1 MNRIIISTA
10 LFLTSITLVAQNKS
24 QSDDE
29 IYFRSQTKTIASDK
43 FAGRK
48 PLTKYE
54 NLTINYIA
62 DEFSKLGLK
71 PGNGDS
77 FFQKVP
83 LLDTQTR
90 AKNGI
95 TVKGNRGSLNLKER
109 DDFVVWSPQRKKNI
123 DLSNEQFVFVGFGI
137 IKMISH

>member
-1 MNRIIISTA
+1 MINNMNRIIISTA
-10 LFLTSITLVAQNKS
+10 LFFISITLVAQNKS

-62 DEFSKLGLK
+62 DEFI
-71 PGNGDS
+71 
-77 FFQKVP
+77 
-83 LLDTQTR
+83 
-90 AKNGI
+90 KNRSYTG
-95 TVKGNRGSLNLKER
+95 TDN
-109 DDFVVWSPQRKKNI
+109 KKCRN
-123 DLSNEQFVFVGFGI
+123 
-137 IKMISH
+137 